1 MQSNHLGHA
10 CAGLTAALAILT
22 CVACSA
28 EDAPSGAGG
37 SGGAPGH
44 VTPGDPETPARLAE
58 SVHRLSVDFVPRDWE
73 HVENLDAAA
82 EWIGL
87 RMSQAGAEVQE
98 QTWTAEGRTYR
109 NVIGA
114 FGPEGGPV
122 VVVGAHYDALGTRPG
137 ADDNAS
143 GVAGLLEV
151 ALRIGDQVPHTR
163 VELVAYSLEELPFF
177 GTDSMG
183 SAIHAASLADRG
195 AEVVGMLNLEM
206 IGYYSDETGS
216 QTFPDPAMEAAYGT
230 VGNFLAVIGH
240 AGDEGLIDSVGPPMQ
255 GANDLEVGYVALPS
269 QLGVT
274 SSDHRNYWKHGWPA
288 AVVTDTGDLRN
299 PNRHKVSDT
308 EDTLD
313 YDRMAM
319 AADAVYAG
327 VAALALE

>member
-1 MQSNHLGHA
+1 MRSIHLRSA
-10 CAGLTAALAILT
+10 CAGLTTALTVVA

-28 EDAPSGAGG
+28 DDAAVGAGG

-87 RMSQAGAEVQE
+87 RLSQAGAEVNE

-109 NVIGA
+109 NVTGA
-114 FGPEGGPV
+114 FGPEDGPV
-122 VVVGAHYDALGTRPG
+122 VVLGAHYDALGTRPG

-163 VELVAYSLEELPFF
+163 VELVAYSLEELPFY
-177 GTDSMG
+177 GTEAMG
-183 SAIHAASLADRG
+183 SAVHAASLADRG
-195 AEVVGMLNLEM
+195 AEVVGMLSLDM
-206 IGYYSDETGS
+206 IGYYSDEAGS
-216 QTFPDPAMEAAYGT
+216 QSFPDPVMEAKYGT
-230 VGNFLAVIGH
+230 VGSFLAVIGH

-255 GANDLEVGYVALPS
+255 DANDLEVGYVVLPNVD
-269 QLGVT
+269 G
-274 SSDHRNYWKHGWPA
+274 G
-288 AVVTDTGDLRN
+288 
-299 PNRHKVSDT
+299 
-308 EDTLD
+308 
-313 YDRMAM
+313 
-319 AADAVYAG
+319 
-327 VAALALE
+327 